1 MRRYRLIV
9 PLIFLALI
17 ALGIFILFNTGSD
30 LAITIILLFIPAM
43 IAVSFLVRYLVA
55 VRKRSITERVLE
67 RDVLQIADRYAEER
81 RILYD
86 FEHKYGISTSEFME
100 ELSKVKD
107 GLLELGCDV
116 NGRTKLDRVKLRK
129 VVFADIEWASN
140 LFEEIKDRHEVVLYS
155 RMMDKCAEYLGHLK
169 ELEQAGYPNLRAQ
182 IERMASKLRTGE
194 RITVDSLEFSL
205 FMNDVGSI
213 LEEAFRTALQ
223 DAQRLEAEGRE
234 IAQVDTARIR
244 TDIKI
249 VEHSIEHGNY
259 ENAAQV
265 LKSMVKRLIT
275 LLEDAFERYKA
286 EVLELSI
293 AVSELLEK
301 HEDKEEVE
309 ALKKSINACMSPSE
323 IAQLREYGD
332 ELIRKSIA
340 VLETVYNKIFELEA
354 EIAKTNPST
363 EVYPVEYWTKDKMD
377 KIEELK
383 SVPTTD
389 VQHFI
394 RRYRPLA
401 SDAHSRVRYDAERL
415 RSMGSPS

>member
-86 FEHKYGISTSEFME
+86 FEHKYGISTSEFTE

-107 GLLELGCDV
+107 GLRELGCDV

-169 ELEQAGYPNLRAQ
+169 ELEQAGYPNLRVQ

-340 VLETVYNKIFELEA
+340 VLETVYNRIFELEA

>member
-86 FEHKYGISTSEFME
+86 FEHKYGISTSEFTE

-107 GLLELGCDV
+107 GLRELGCDV

-155 RMMDKCAEYLGHLK
+155 RMMDKCAEYLDHLK

-194 RITVDSLEFSL
+194 RITVDSLELSL

-275 LLEDAFERYKA
+275 LLEDAFERYKV